1 MYLIQND
8 DGQIEL
14 AHSISAGL
22 DYPGIG
28 PEHSYYNDIGRVSY
42 VSATDNEA
50 MEALITFSKV
60 EGIIPAIESAHA
72 LSYVEKLA
80 PNMDENE
87 IIVVTIS
94 GRGDKDMET
103 IKQHK
108 ENGGEQNE
116 QIIHSVYYG

>member
-1 MYLIQND
+1 
-8 DGQIEL
+8 
-14 AHSISAGL
+14 
-22 DYPGIG
+22 
-28 PEHSYYNDIGRVSY
+28 
-42 VSATDNEA
+42 
-50 MEALITFSKV
+50 MEALITSQKLKV
-60 EGIIPAIESAHA
+60 SFQQLKVHA

-103 IKQHK
+103 IKQYK

>member
-1 MYLIQND
+1 MILV
-8 DGQIEL
+8 
-14 AHSISAGL
+14 
-22 DYPGIG
+22 
-28 PEHSYYNDIGRVSY
+28 VSY

-80 PNMDENE
+80 PNMDEKE

-103 IKQHK
+103 IKQYK
-108 ENGGEQNE
+108 ENGGNKMSKLF
-116 QIIHSVYYG
+116 IPYIMGDLNFIHHLKH